1 MPLSAVSYVTF
12 MLNTNRSSLWYE
24 SDLHHWLWARRRNWT
39 QHTVLAPQKPVL
51 PHITETTRISVLVGR
66 RSVLLFQRFRF
77 TIDDVQFLRRT
88 QSQWCKSD
96 SYQRL
101 ERLVFNIKVTYDT
114 AERGIKI
121 LEDYK
126 DVQTTDNEQRNMILH
141 CVESIRQK
149 YPDFRKKTLSCWKSA
164 LFYCIAVHIATRR
177 WINYHMQ
184 YETTEQNF
192 FLSIIEEIQYF
203 QSQKSSLVQ

>member
-1 MPLSAVSYVTF
+1 
-12 MLNTNRSSLWYE
+12 MLPRNI
-24 SDLHHWLWARRRNWT
+24 LHGLKNQYCPT
-39 QHTVLAPQKPVL
+39 L
-51 PHITETTRISVLVGR
+51 ETTRISDMAGR

-77 TIDDVQFLRRT
+77 TIDDVQFLRRA

-101 ERLVFNIKVTYDT
+101 ERLVFNIKVTNDT

-149 YPDFRKKTLSCWKSA
+149 YPRF
-164 LFYCIAVHIATRR
+164 
-177 WINYHMQ
+177 
-184 YETTEQNF
+184 
-192 FLSIIEEIQYF
+192 
-203 QSQKSSLVQ
+203 